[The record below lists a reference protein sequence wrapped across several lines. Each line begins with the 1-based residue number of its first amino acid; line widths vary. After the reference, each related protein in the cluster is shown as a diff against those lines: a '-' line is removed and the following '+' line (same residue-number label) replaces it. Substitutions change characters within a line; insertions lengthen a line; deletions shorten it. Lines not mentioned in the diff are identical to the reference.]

1 MGIKENNRM
10 AKKIFIIIAISVTL
24 IGCGHFDPWTREDK
38 ILQGT
43 QLFVQGID
51 WLQTREIV
59 DDPYYWETNPN
70 IGKDPTTRDVDRYF
84 IMSAGF
90 GMLITH
96 VLPQEYRR
104 YWLSFRIGISTGM
117 VIHNYN
123 IGIRIKY

>member
-1 MGIKENNRM
+1 M

-59 DDPYYWETNPN
+59 DDPYYWETNPY
-70 IGKDPTTRDVDRYF
+70 IGEDPTTRDVDRYF

-96 VLPQEYRR
+96 VLPQEWRK
-104 YWLSFRIGISTGM
+104 YWLSFRIGISSSM